1 MRQSFFRWGNR
12 HRIVAL
18 TRCNSAI
25 MIAVEKRLEQL
36 AAVNEANNRA
46 LAKLAQA
53 VALKLRQRGVSEAE
67 IQVFVT
73 RVTTR
78 QNKE

>member
-1 MRQSFFRWGNR
+1 
-12 HRIVAL
+12 
-18 TRCNSAI
+18 